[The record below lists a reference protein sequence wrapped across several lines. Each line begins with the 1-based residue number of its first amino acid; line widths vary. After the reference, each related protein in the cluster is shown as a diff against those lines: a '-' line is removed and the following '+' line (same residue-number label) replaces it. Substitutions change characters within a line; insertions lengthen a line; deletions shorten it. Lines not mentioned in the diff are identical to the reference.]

1 MRKVQAGPREP
12 RVGVFVGLER
22 ATILLKDGVAGRME
36 LESVV
41 GEVAL
46 FQIFS
51 GDWRRTGDCSGGQCS
66 GGGCSRPGGR

>member
-1 MRKVQAGPREP
+1 MQGGPREP
-12 RVGVFVGLER
+12 KVGVFVGLGE

-46 FQIFS
+46 FEIFS
-51 GDWRRTGDCSGGQCS
+51 GDWR
-66 GGGCSRPGGR
+66 